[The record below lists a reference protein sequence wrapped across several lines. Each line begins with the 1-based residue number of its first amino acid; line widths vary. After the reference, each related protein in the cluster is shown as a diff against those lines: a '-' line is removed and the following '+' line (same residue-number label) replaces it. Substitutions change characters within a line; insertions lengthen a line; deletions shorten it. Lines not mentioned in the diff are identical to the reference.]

1 MRRCPK
7 RTPPLPP
14 HNNALYAALAA
25 AARRSRGMR
34 QARMPDSSTTWPA
47 RAIAVTAAAAAKAS
61 QRCVA
66 PEKMPSVTRIVQA
79 PSTTLATPIPR
90 STFPRPSATAAAHCR
105 PDERFL
111 YVGNWDPEA
120 KVVVRYDLAGGNRR
134 DVLFDM
140 TGAPGEDAIDGLA
153 VDDAGTVFACGP
165 GGIWVISPDGRHLDT
180 IELPEAPHNLAW
192 GDADGRTLYVTA
204 LTSIYRLRPKEYR

>member
-1 MRRCPK
+1 
-7 RTPPLPP
+7 
-14 HNNALYAALAA
+14 
-25 AARRSRGMR
+25 
-34 QARMPDSSTTWPA
+34 
-47 RAIAVTAAAAAKAS
+47 
-61 QRCVA
+61 
-66 PEKMPSVTRIVQA
+66 
-79 PSTTLATPIPR
+79 
-90 STFPRPSATAAAHCR
+90 
-105 PDERFL
+105 
-111 YVGNWDPEA
+111 
-120 KVVVRYDLAGGNRR
+120 VRYDLAGGNRR

-153 VDDAGTVFACGP
+153 VDDAGNVFACGP